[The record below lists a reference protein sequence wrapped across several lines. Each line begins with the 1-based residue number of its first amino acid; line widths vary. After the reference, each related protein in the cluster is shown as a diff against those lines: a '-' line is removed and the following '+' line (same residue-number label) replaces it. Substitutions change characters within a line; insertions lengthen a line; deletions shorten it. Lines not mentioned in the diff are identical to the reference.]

1 LLTAVL
7 ATVRR
12 PWARARLWYVTGGIV
27 MTAGCLGFAAGLTAL
42 AWLWA
47 SLAGLGG
54 GMIFAGA
61 VALPTLL
68 ARTRELVAGYAAL
81 TQTVGYAFS
90 FFGPLLGGV
99 LLDQTHLISSP
110 FWVMTLSAAA
120 AAVLGA
126 TLPVAG
132 IGLKSE
138 RLRSD
143 RSLSS
148 MS

>member
-1 LLTAVL
+1 
-7 ATVRR
+7 
-12 PWARARLWYVTGGIV
+12 
-27 MTAGCLGFAAGLTAL
+27 
-42 AWLWA
+42 
-47 SLAGLGG
+47 
-54 GMIFAGA
+54 MIFAGA

-81 TQTVGYAFS
+81 TLTVGYAFS